1 MLNLTLWTS
10 EQLNISGAK
19 HASVLPQC
27 CMAMFLCLKK
37 NKCISSSLPKV
48 VPNNEN
54 SFITFEY
61 WCILLKKF
69 NLHKGKNRKKK
80 CKIYHYIVITHTR
93 KWDYMYQMSIIHSWT
108 LTTSLSFELN
118 GSPLILMI
126 TSALF
131 DTKLAA
137 IWVTST
143 GPICINKSVNGNKQN
158 KEIGEI

>member
-1 MLNLTLWTS
+1 MHLCFLNAAWPCSSVSKRTNASPVAFPKLFLTMRIPSSL
-10 EQLNISGAK
+10 LNTGA
-19 HASVLPQC
+19 
-27 CMAMFLCLKK
+27 
-37 NKCISSSLPKV
+37 SSSK
-48 VPNNEN
+48 N
-54 SFITFEY
+54 SIYTRE
-61 WCILLKKF
+61 
-69 NLHKGKNRKKK
+69 KNRKKK
-80 CKIYHYIVITHTR
+80 CKIYQYIVITHTS

-143 GPICINKSVNGNKQN
+143 GPICINKSVNRDKQN
-158 KEIGEI
+158 KEIGKI